1 MGNIKNTNKY
11 SSDEFVKRFSSL
23 IAESGK
29 NGVEVAEM
37 LGASPAA
44 VATWRQGKAL
54 PGADALR
61 RIALA
66 FNVTA
71 DYLLGLSRRTKQM
84 PRKSCM
90 ITQDYRQR
98 QQLRC
103 MM

>member
-44 VATWRQGKAL
+44 GKPCRVQTHCGESRWRS
-54 PGADALR
+54 
-61 RIALA
+61 
-66 FNVTA
+66 T
-71 DYLLGLSRRTKQM
+71 
-84 PRKSCM
+84 
-90 ITQDYRQR
+90 
-98 QQLRC
+98 
-103 MM
+103 